1 VERERAQVGLKLR
14 RNLWILGTVG
24 ATAPFIGLFGTVVGI
39 MHAFRQMAATGQGG
53 FVVVAS
59 GISEALIT
67 TAGGIAVAI
76 EAVVIFNFLN
86 VHVQK
91 LALQLR
97 LVTEEYLEVV
107 SDALASI
114 RAGPRPGEGA

>member
-1 VERERAQVGLKLR
+1 
-14 RNLWILGTVG
+14 
-24 ATAPFIGLFGTVVGI
+24 
-39 MHAFRQMAATGQGG
+39 MAATGQGG
-53 FVVVAS
+53 FAVVAN
-59 GISEALIT
+59 GISEALVT

-76 EAVVIFNFLN
+76 EAVVVYNFLN

-107 SDALASI
+107 GDALPTL
-114 RAGPRPGEGA
+114 RAQVRPGEGA